1 MPKLGQVIRNPGKAI
16 SNVVSGVG
24 GAVSDAVSTVS
35 NELAG
40 LEDATKVAL
49 ANPAVQLVI
58 AYYLP
63 GAGELLATQLGVS
76 TAVGMGIASVGV
88 QVASGVPLETAIV
101 NAGVSAGVSAGA
113 QNLSPEI
120 RAAFN
125 NNNGLADAVTSMG
138 ASAVKTAATG
148 GSQDDILKAGIAG
161 AAGSVVTTA
170 TGDRVLGAAA
180 TGGITGGVAGA
191 ASAAAGAAGTEAA
204 NAGKTTAGTNV
215 SSAEQQ
221 LIDTFAKSEATQGLS
236 SAIDSANLTPDER
249 AFLKDA
255 QQQVYNQSLTAQA
268 LPVTTDGS
276 TSATT
281 RIGPAFAA
289 NDPRFIS
296 AVQKNPTLIGK
307 FSEYTNSYGA
317 SNPAMNAAFT
327 PLLESALKENP
338 TDQNLLDEYKK
349 VTGKDYSAAGADTS
363 NMGVIE
369 ITAPRDPNIVIAP
382 GTQFKPGTAP
392 NTANLPGTT
401 PSTAA
406 SANAQ
411 AGVAAQPSD
420 SAARDFFIGN
430 LADPVAVANYARNN
444 RFTTGDISRIFNV
457 DVGIVKDY
465 LGENVIDSPGATT
478 PTTNPDGTPSVDTPT
493 TTPTTD
499 YSGGDSGGYSEPEP
513 PPPPKDTTNITIAS
527 VKTPKLRQVTQ
538 PTTFGGTGSSPLQQA
553 LTAYRPAGEI
563 EDVSSG
569 KEQQNV
575 WNESSLRLKDALGI

>member
-180 TGGITGGVAGA
+180 TGGITGGVQGA
-191 ASAAAGAAGTEAA
+191 ASAAASALGTEEEKARKAGTS
-204 NAGKTTAGTNV
+204 V

-221 LIDTFAKSEATQGLS
+221 LIDTFARSEATQGLS

-276 TSATT
+276 TGATT

-406 SANAQ
+406 SANTQ

-420 SAARDFFIGN
+420 SAARDYFINN
-430 LADPVAVANYARNN
+430 LANPAAVADYARNN
-444 RFTTGDISRIFNV
+444 RFSTGDISRLFNV
-457 DVGIVKDY
+457 DIGVVKDY
-465 LGENVIDSPGATT
+465 LG
-478 PTTNPDGTPSVDTPT
+478 TNEIDTPT
-493 TTPTTD
+493 IPESRNPATPTGPSTPASEPSTN
-499 YSGGDSGGYSEPEP
+499 YSGGGGGGYTEPEP